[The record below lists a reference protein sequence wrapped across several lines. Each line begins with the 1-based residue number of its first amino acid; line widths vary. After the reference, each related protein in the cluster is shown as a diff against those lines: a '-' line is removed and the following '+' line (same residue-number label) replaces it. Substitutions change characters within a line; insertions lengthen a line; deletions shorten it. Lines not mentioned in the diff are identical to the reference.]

1 MIPPEQIQ
9 GELGSWL
16 AVLTWALFFG
26 QFRDAGHY
34 TSCCSDFR
42 QPWAQSLDWLY
53 FFSWKSNPRFLC
65 RWTHGIIQI
74 TWASFL
80 QRLSTSPGKW
90 GGEEFE
96 IKTSLLPIG
105 LNFSAFKKNYI
116 ILLSDQ
122 SALISLVMSEGC
134 FSLKMKI
141 QPSGSWA
148 SFAMKSLFPT
158 LRELR
163 SAKSFEEWHFA
174 TVYITYL
181 ST

>member
-105 LNFSAFKKNYI
+105 LNFSALKKKLHYFTVRPECIN
-116 ILLSDQ
+116 LLGDEWRMFFFERWKFSQ
-122 SALISLVMSEGC
+122 VVHERVLPWKASSPLSGNWEVRSL
-134 FSLKMKI
+134 LKN
-141 QPSGSWA
+141 G
-148 SFAMKSLFPT
+148 T
-158 LRELR
+158 LLQ
-163 SAKSFEEWHFA
+163 F
-174 TVYITYL
+174 T
-181 ST
+181 

>member
-80 QRLSTSPGKW
+80 QRLSTFPGKW

-134 FSLKMKI
+134 FSLKDENLAKWFMSEFCHEKPLPHSPGI
-141 QPSGSWA
+141 EKCEVFWRMA
-148 SFAMKSLFPT
+148 LCYSLHNV
-158 LRELR
+158 
-163 SAKSFEEWHFA
+163 S
-174 TVYITYL
+174 
-181 ST
+181 